1 MRRRT
6 YWRVK
11 IERKNG
17 AYLERICRTRAQVQ
31 KIARAEMQDGAE
43 SVLAFHEKR
52 GTTRGHSWFADRPG
66 QIVTCCVGKKKA
78 GAAQIARDDWGV
90 WA

>member
-1 MRRRT
+1 MRQRT

-11 IERKNG
+11 IKWKNG

-31 KIARAEMQDGAE
+31 KIARAEIQADAE

-52 GTTRGHSWFADRPG
+52 DTTRGHSWFADRPG
-66 QIVTCCVGKKKA
+66 QIVTCRVGKKRT
-78 GAAQIARDDWGV
+78 GAAQIARDGWGV
-90 WA
+90 WT